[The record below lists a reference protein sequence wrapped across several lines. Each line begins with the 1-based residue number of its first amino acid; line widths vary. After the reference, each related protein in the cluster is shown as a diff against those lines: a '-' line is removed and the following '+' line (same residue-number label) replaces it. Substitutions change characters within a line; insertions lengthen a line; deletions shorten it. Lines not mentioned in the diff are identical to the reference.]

1 VVKKRSFFSPP
12 AFRTYLL
19 AAAAGAAVALLN
31 YLIGVW
37 MAARGLHAEAT
48 LLDEL
53 LLAIFTSALVFVIE
67 LSHQREQELMN
78 EKLRTIELM
87 NHHVRNALQNIMDSS
102 YVHGNLNEIRTSVDR
117 IQWALREILPG
128 HIHMPDEPVGVGEN
142 QPASGPPAG

>member
-1 VVKKRSFFSPP
+1 
-12 AFRTYLL
+12 
-19 AAAAGAAVALLN
+19 
-31 YLIGVW
+31 

-53 LLAIFTSALVFVIE
+53 LLAIFTGALVFVIE

-87 NHHVRNALQNIMDSS
+87 NHHIRNALQNIMDSS

-128 HIHMPDEPVGVGEN
+128 HSRMPHEPVGVGNE
-142 QPASGPPAG
+142 QPASTPPVD

>member
-1 VVKKRSFFSPP
+1 
-12 AFRTYLL
+12 
-19 AAAAGAAVALLN
+19 
-31 YLIGVW
+31 

-53 LLAIFTSALVFVIE
+53 LLAIFTGALVFVIE
-67 LSHQREQELMN
+67 LSHQREQELIN

-87 NHHVRNALQNIMDSS
+87 NHHIRNALQNIMDSS

-128 HIHMPDEPVGVGEN
+128 HLHMPHEPAGVGNE
-142 QPASGPPAG
+142 QPSSTPPVD